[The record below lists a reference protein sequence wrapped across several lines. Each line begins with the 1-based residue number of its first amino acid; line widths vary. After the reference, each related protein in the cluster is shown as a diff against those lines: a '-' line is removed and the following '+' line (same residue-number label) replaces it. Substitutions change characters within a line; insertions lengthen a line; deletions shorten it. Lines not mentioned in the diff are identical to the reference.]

1 MRLGAYTPL
10 RNGASGSAWFQIENG
25 SSGCEGSS
33 TFAVQID
40 SLYFSD
46 IAFYW
51 SSSTSYSVQAGLD
64 GSLQSCSTSSGVAVL
79 TSSFGSHSARLEC
92 VGSGSSSGFEL
103 TGVKLNTQ
111 VIPYGSPSN
120 STLDDASSE
129 VTYSAFSSISSSQ
142 STIPSIKRGSFY
154 QDTVSYTSSA
164 DASASFTFQG
174 SAIYIFGMTGPEF
187 GCFSISIDSTTIG
200 TYNASTTIE
209 TYNTLLFFT
218 TYLNASNE
226 HTIKITNENDGML
239 LALDYFVAVQA
250 DTSSGSENTISGGTT
265 TSSAKGSTATAVF
278 GDGSTDG
285 NQGPGGD
292 STATIIG
299 GILGGLGALSVIWFC
314 WAYWRWKKAGGQGG
328 LFAAICG
335 GRRKKPAPPPP
346 SEPKQYPLWP
356 MVLSRPK
363 YAVG

>member
-1 MRLGAYTPL
+1 MRMAQV
-10 RNGASGSAWFQIENG
+10 NAK
-25 SSGCEGSS
+25 
-33 TFAVQID
+33 V
-40 SLYFSD
+40 SD

-64 GSLQSCSTSSGVAVL
+64 GSLQTCSTSSGVATL

-92 VGSGSSSGFEL
+92 VGDGSSSEFEL
-103 TGVKLNTQ
+103 IGVKLKTQ
-111 VIPYGSPSN
+111 VVPSGSPSN

-129 VTYSAFSSISSSQ
+129 ITYSGFSSISSSR
-142 STIPSIKRGSFY
+142 STVPAIKGGSFY
-154 QDTVSYTSSA
+154 QNTISYTSNA

-200 TYNASTTIE
+200 IYNASTTVE

-218 TYLNASNE
+218 TYLDASKK
-226 HTIKITNENDGML
+226 HKVKITNENDGML

-250 DTSSGSENTISGGTT
+250 GTSSGSGNIISGSTT
-265 TSSAKGSTATAVF
+265 TGSTKGSAATAVF
-278 GDGSTDG
+278 GDGRTNG
-285 NQGPGGD
+285 NQGSGDD
-292 STATIIG
+292 STAAIIG
-299 GILGGLGALSVIWFC
+299 GILGTLGALFVVWFC

-328 LFAAICG
+328 LLNAVCG
-335 GRRKKPAPPPP
+335 GRRKKPTPPPP